1 MRALSSITVA
11 ALLAT
16 ALYASPAD
24 AFRCGSRI
32 VVEGDDISH
41 VHHICGEPSTVQ
53 HWTEVRV
60 RPVYYSWHNDY
71 RHRYRRITRLP
82 VEIQV
87 EEWTY
92 NLGSRRFMRRLRFE
106 NGVLVDIRELRY
118 GY

>member
-1 MRALSSITVA
+1 MQITRAILFAGILGCS
-11 ALLAT
+11 
-16 ALYASPAD
+16 LYAMPAE
-24 AFRCGSRI
+24 AFRCGNRI
-32 VVEGDDISH
+32 VSEGDDISH
-41 VHHICGEPSTVQ
+41 VYYICGEPSATQ

-60 RPVYYSWHNDY
+60 RPVYRYTNY
-71 RHRYRRITRLP
+71 RAVHLP

-106 NGVLVDIRELRY
+106 NGRLVRIRELRY